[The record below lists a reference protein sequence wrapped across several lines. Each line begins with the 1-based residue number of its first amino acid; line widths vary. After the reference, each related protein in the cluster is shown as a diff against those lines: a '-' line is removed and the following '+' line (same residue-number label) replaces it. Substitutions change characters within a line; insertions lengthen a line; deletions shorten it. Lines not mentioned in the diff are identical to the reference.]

1 MSESKRDYNK
11 DKVVFFRHR
20 KLKKKNVITN
30 DFGYYA
36 VLSTGQYADYLAGSL
51 PENSEIYR
59 ELQKKGFIRDRL
71 DFGSLIDRY
80 RSKNF
85 FLKCGPSLHIIVVT
99 LRCNHK
105 CLYCHASA
113 GHEGNKELDMT
124 VDLAKDTV
132 DLIFKTSSPNITI
145 EFQGGEPLLN
155 WEVVKFIIEYA
166 REKERIDGKK
176 LQISLVS
183 NFSLIDD
190 AKLNYFLRNRVSLC
204 TSFDGPENVHN
215 KNRLFLDG
223 NSYKNVVK
231 WLNKANKLYG
241 KKLNVF
247 RPAALTTVTKYTLPY
262 SKELINEYAKLG
274 LHAIYLRPLNPFG
287 FARATWDKIGYSA
300 EEYLDFY
307 RESLDYIIKLNLK
320 GKKIKES
327 LATTFLVKIL
337 TDKDPNHMDYR
348 SPCGAG
354 IGQIAYNYNG
364 DVYTCDEGR
373 MFGRVGDDSF
383 KIGNIRENSYKEL
396 MESDVVKSMCVAS
409 CLEAIPS
416 CGDCVYKPYCGICPV
431 YNYSEQGDIFGQMP
445 TNGRCRINKAIFD
458 YLFEKLQNKK
468 TLKIFQRWISK

>member
-1 MSESKRDYNK
+1 MAESKRDYNK
-11 DKVVFFRHR
+11 DKVNFFRHR
-20 KLKKKNVITN
+20 KLKNKNVITN
-30 DFGYYA
+30 DFGHYA
-36 VLSTGQYADYLAGSL
+36 VLSNSQYADYLAGSL
-51 PENSEIYR
+51 SEKSEIYR

-71 DFGSLIDRY
+71 DFNSLVQRY

-85 FLKCGPSLHIIVVT
+85 FLKCGPSLHIVVVT

-155 WEVVKFIIEYA
+155 WETVKFIIEYA
-166 REKERIDGKK
+166 REKERIDDKK

-183 NFSLIDD
+183 NFSLMDD
-190 AKLNYFLRNRVSLC
+190 EKLNYFLRNRVSLC
-204 TSFDGPENVHN
+204 TSFDGPETVHN

-223 NSYKNVVK
+223 NSYKNAVK

-247 RPAALTTVTKYTLPY
+247 RPAALTTVTKYALPH
-262 SKELINEYAKLG
+262 SKELIDEYAKLG

-287 FARATWDKIGYSA
+287 FARVTWDKIGYAA

-307 RESLDYIIKLNLK
+307 RKSLDYIIKLNLK

-337 TDKDPNHMDYR
+337 TDRDPNHMDYR

-354 IGQIAYNYNG
+354 VGQIAYNYNG

-383 KIGNIRENSYKEL
+383 KIGNVRGNSYKEL

-416 CGDCVYKPYCGICPV
+416 CSDCVYKPYCGICPV

-445 TNGRCRINKAIFD
+445 TNGRCKINKAIFD

-468 TLKIFQRWISK
+468 ILKIFQRWISK